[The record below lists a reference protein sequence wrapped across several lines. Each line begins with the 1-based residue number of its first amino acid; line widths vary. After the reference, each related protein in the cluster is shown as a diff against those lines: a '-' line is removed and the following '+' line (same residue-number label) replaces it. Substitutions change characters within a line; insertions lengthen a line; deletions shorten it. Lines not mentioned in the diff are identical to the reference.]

1 MNYGKIKA
9 MNANATEVSSQT
21 AKLSFDGK
29 EIDLPIIEGSEKERA
44 LDIGK
49 LRAQTGTIT
58 IDPGFVNTGSCTSSV
73 CFIDGEKGIL
83 RYRGVPIEELA
94 EKSTF
99 VETSYLLIY
108 GKLPN
113 QQELEEFSN
122 GLNRHSLLHED
133 LSHFFSGFPSTAHP
147 MAILSS
153 MTTSLST
160 FYPKSQDVDDDEQF
174 NLDIIRLLSKLR
186 TIAAFSYKKSIGQPL
201 IYPENSLSYCANF
214 LNMMF
219 AVPSEAYEIDPEI
232 VKVMNQLLIL
242 HADHEQNCSTSTVR
256 TVQSSG
262 ASIYAAT
269 SAGIAA
275 LWGPLHGGAN
285 QAVLEMLEKIDA
297 SGDDYKTYLSKVKDK
312 KSNIRLMGFG
322 HRVYKNFDPRA
333 KILAKSCETVLN
345 KLGIKD
351 PLLDLA
357 KGLEEEALKDP
368 YFVERKLYPNVD
380 FYSGIIYKA
389 LGIPMDM
396 FTVMFALGRIPGW
409 LAHFKEQRESGAKK
423 IFRPR
428 QIYTGANET
437 SYTPIENR

>member
-1 MNYGKIKA
+1 MNVQA
-9 MNANATEVSSQT
+9 SEVSTKT
-21 AKLSFDGK
+21 AKLNFDGK
-29 EIDLPIIEGSEKERA
+29 EIELPVIEGTENEKA
-44 LDIGK
+44 LDISK
-49 LRAQTGTIT
+49 LRAETGAIT
-58 IDPGFVNTGSCTSSV
+58 LDSGFVNTGSCTSSI
-73 CFIDGEKGIL
+73 CFIDGENGIL
-83 RYRGVPIEELA
+83 RYRGIPIEQLA

-99 VETSYLLIY
+99 VETSYLLIN

-113 QQELEEFSN
+113 KQELAEFSN
-122 GLNRHSLLHED
+122 GLTRHSLLHED

-160 FYPKSQDVDDDEQF
+160 FYPKSQDVDCDEQF
-174 NLDIIRLLSKLR
+174 NLDVMRLLSKLR

-201 IYPENSLSYCANF
+201 IYPDNSLSYCANF

-219 AVPSEAYEIDPEI
+219 AVPSEPYEIDPEI
-232 VKVMNQLLIL
+232 VKVVNQLLIL

-262 ASIYAAT
+262 ASIYAAI

-285 QAVLEMLEKIDA
+285 QAVLEMLERIHQ

-333 KILAKSCETVLN
+333 KILGKSCETVLK
-345 KLGIKD
+345 KLGIQD
-351 PLLDLA
+351 PLLDIA
-357 KGLEEEALKDP
+357 RGLEEEALKDP

-389 LGIPMDM
+389 IGIPVDM

-437 SYTPIENR
+437 QYVPIENR

>member
-1 MNYGKIKA
+1 MNTQA
-9 MNANATEVSSQT
+9 VTSQT
-21 AKLSFDGK
+21 ANISVEGK
-29 EIDLPIIEGSEKERA
+29 SIELPIIVGSENEKAIDISA
-44 LDIGK
+44 L
-49 LRAQTGTIT
+49 RQETGYIT
-58 IDPGFVNTGSCTSSV
+58 LDNGFMNTGSCQSSI
-73 CFIDGEKGIL
+73 CFIDGEQGIL
-83 RYRGVPIEELA
+83 RYRGIDIEDLA

-99 VETSYLLIY
+99 VEVAYLLIY

-113 QQELEEFSN
+113 KTELEDFSQ
-122 GLNRHSLLHED
+122 GLTRHSLLHED
-133 LSHFFSGFPSTAHP
+133 MTHFFSGFPSNAHP

-153 MTTSLST
+153 MTCSLST
-160 FYPKSQDVDDDEQF
+160 YYPGSQDTNDDEQM
-174 NLDIIRLLSKLR
+174 NLDVIRILSKLR

-201 IYPENSLSYCANF
+201 IYPDNSLSYCANF

-219 AVPSEAYEIDPEI
+219 AVPSEPYEIDPEI
-232 VKVMNQLLIL
+232 VKIINQLLIL

-262 ASIYAAT
+262 ASIYAAI

-285 QAVLEMLEKIDA
+285 QAVLEMLENIQA
-297 SGDDYKTYLSKVKDK
+297 SGDDYKTYLGKVKDK

-333 KILAKSCETVLN
+333 KILRQAADKILS
-345 KLGIKD
+345 KLGVKD
-351 PLLDLA
+351 PLLELA
-357 KGLEEEALKDP
+357 KGLEEQALTDP
-368 YFVERKLYPNVD
+368 YFVDRKLYPNVD

-409 LAHFKEQRESGAKK
+409 LAHFKEQRDSGVKK

-428 QIYTGANET
+428 QIYTGPT
-437 SYTPIENR
+437 QTTYVPIDKRA

>member
-1 MNYGKIKA
+1 MNTQA
-9 MNANATEVSSQT
+9 VTSQT
-21 AKLSFDGK
+21 ANISVEGK
-29 EIDLPIIEGSEKERA
+29 SIELPIIVGSENEKAIDISA
-44 LDIGK
+44 L
-49 LRAQTGTIT
+49 RQETGYIT
-58 IDPGFVNTGSCTSSV
+58 LDNGFMNTGSCQSSI
-73 CFIDGEKGIL
+73 CFIDGEQGIL
-83 RYRGVPIEELA
+83 RYRGIDIEDLA

-99 VETSYLLIY
+99 VEVAYLLIY

-113 QQELEEFSN
+113 KTELEDFSQ
-122 GLNRHSLLHED
+122 GLTRHSLLHED
-133 LSHFFSGFPSTAHP
+133 MTHFFSGFPSNAHP

-153 MTTSLST
+153 MTCSLST
-160 FYPKSQDVDDDEQF
+160 YYPGSQDTNDDEQM
-174 NLDIIRLLSKLR
+174 NLDVIRILSKLR

-201 IYPENSLSYCANF
+201 IYPDNSLSYCANF

-219 AVPSEAYEIDPEI
+219 AVPSEPYEIDPEI
-232 VKVMNQLLIL
+232 VKIINQLLIL

-262 ASIYAAT
+262 ASIYAAI
-269 SAGIAA
+269 SAGISA

-285 QAVLEMLEKIDA
+285 QAVLEMLENIQA
-297 SGDDYKTYLSKVKDK
+297 SGDDYKTYLGKVKDK

-333 KILAKSCETVLN
+333 KILRQAADKILS
-345 KLGIKD
+345 KLGVKD
-351 PLLDLA
+351 PLLELA
-357 KGLEEEALKDP
+357 KGLEEQALTDP
-368 YFVERKLYPNVD
+368 YFVDRKLYPNVD

-409 LAHFKEQRESGAKK
+409 LAHFKEQRDSGVKK

-428 QIYTGANET
+428 QIYTGPT
-437 SYTPIENR
+437 QTTYVPIDKRA

>member
-1 MNYGKIKA
+1 MNTQA
-9 MNANATEVSSQT
+9 VTSET
-21 AKLSFDGK
+21 AKISVEGK
-29 EIDLPIIEGSEKERA
+29 TLELPIIVGSENEKAIDISA
-44 LDIGK
+44 L
-49 LRAQTGTIT
+49 RQETGYIT
-58 IDPGFVNTGSCTSSV
+58 LDNGFMNTGSCQSSI
-73 CFIDGEKGIL
+73 CFIDGEQGIL
-83 RYRGVPIEELA
+83 RYRGIDIEDLA

-99 VETSYLLIY
+99 VEVAYLLIY

-113 QQELEEFSN
+113 KTELEDFSQ
-122 GLNRHSLLHED
+122 GLTRHSLLHED
-133 LSHFFSGFPSTAHP
+133 MTHFFSGFPSNAHP

-153 MTTSLST
+153 MTCSLST
-160 FYPKSQDVDDDEQF
+160 YYPGSQDTNDDEQM
-174 NLDIIRLLSKLR
+174 NLDVIRILSKLR

-201 IYPENSLSYCANF
+201 IYPDNSLSYCANF

-219 AVPSEAYEIDPEI
+219 AVPSEPYEIDPEI
-232 VKVMNQLLIL
+232 VKIINQLLIL

-262 ASIYAAT
+262 ASIYAAI

-285 QAVLEMLEKIDA
+285 QAVLEMLENIQA
-297 SGDDYKTYLSKVKDK
+297 SGDDYKTYLGKVKDK

-333 KILAKSCETVLN
+333 KILRQAADKILS
-345 KLGIKD
+345 KLGVKD
-351 PLLDLA
+351 PLLELA
-357 KGLEEEALKDP
+357 KGLEEQALTDP
-368 YFVERKLYPNVD
+368 YFVDRKLYPNVD

-409 LAHFKEQRESGAKK
+409 LAHFKEQRDSGVKK

-428 QIYTGANET
+428 QIYTGPT
-437 SYTPIENR
+437 QTTYVPIDKRA